1 MNNTAAQHAGFR
13 WPTAA
18 PTQGNPQVAATPPP
32 SPDKP
37 RSIRCKLRTIGD
49 VSHELAKLYREAR
62 SGAIDT
68 SEASKLANILALL
81 ARTMTDSEI
90 ESRLEALEQR
100 GY

>member
-1 MNNTAAQHAGFR
+1 MTNTAQQFAGS
-13 WPTAA
+13 WGKTAA
-18 PTQGNPQVAATPPP
+18 PTQEKPTVAKDPAP

-37 RSIRCKLRTIGD
+37 RSIRCKLRTVGD

-62 SGAIDT
+62 SGALDT

-90 ESRLEALEQR
+90 EARLESLEQR